1 MPNTQVP
8 CPNCKQTIV
17 ADINQ
22 LFDVNL
28 DPQAKDQLL
37 SGQVNVV
44 NCPHCGFQGSLT
56 TPMVYHDGSKEL
68 LLTFFPQ
75 ELNLPMQEQ
84 EKTMGPLIKKVVDN
98 LPQKERKGYLFN
110 PQQMFTFQSLLEK
123 VLEGEGITKE
133 MIESQKKRMDLLQRL
148 ISVSSDALPELIKQD
163 DALIDAELFTI
174 LNRLLE
180 GSAAAGDEAS
190 VKKLADFQ
198 EAILEHSTY
207 GQKIKKQ
214 TEEIEAARKSIG
226 DLGEEITREKLAE
239 LIEAAADNEVRLS
252 ALVSMARPG
261 FDYVFFQK
269 LTEKIDSSSGNDK
282 KKLTKLRDDILK
294 ITEDIDKQLELR
306 LEGAQRNLEALLESE
321 HATELIKENPALIDD
336 FFLQVL
342 NQTMA
347 KAQED
352 GDESLQVKLTNLLD
366 EIQKMLSP
374 GYNPQLL
381 QSLVEAKDD
390 NERKE
395 ILENN
400 KEDIT
405 PEFIESLSGM
415 MLQVQESENQEL
427 AEKVRDAYRAALK
440 LSMQK
445 GLSAKD

>member
-17 ADINQ
+17 ADVNQ
-22 LFDVNL
+22 LFDVNA
-28 DPQAKDQLL
+28 DPEAKERLL
-37 SGQVNVV
+37 SGQANVV
-44 NCPHCGFQGSLT
+44 NCPHCGYQGSLS
-56 TPMVYHDGSKEL
+56 TPMVYHDASKEL

-75 ELNLPMQEQ
+75 ELNLPMDEQ
-84 EKTMGPLIKKVVDN
+84 EKTIGPLIKKVVDN

-110 PQQMFTFQSLLEK
+110 PQKMFTFQTLMEK
-123 VLEGEGITKE
+123 VLEGEGVTKE
-133 MIESQKKRMDLLQRL
+133 MIDSQKKRMDLLQRL

-163 DALIDAELFTI
+163 DEMIDAELFTI

-198 EAILEHSTY
+198 EAILEHSSY

-214 TEEIEAARKSIG
+214 ADEIEAARKSIAE
-226 DLGEEITREKLAE
+226 LGEEITRDKLLE
-239 LIEAAADNEVRLS
+239 LIEEAAENEVRLS

-269 LTEKIDSSSGNDK
+269 LTEKIEASSGDEK
-282 KKLTKLRDDILK
+282 EKLSKLRDDILK
-294 ITEDIDKQLELR
+294 ITEDIDQQLELR
-306 LEGAQRNLEALLESE
+306 LEGAKKNLDALLESE
-321 HATELIKENPALIDD
+321 HAEDLIKENPAVIDD

-347 KAQED
+347 KAEAD
-352 GDESLQVKLTNLLD
+352 GDKELQVKLKSLLE
-366 EIQKMLSP
+366 EIQKLLSP

-381 QSLVEAKDD
+381 QALVEAADD
-390 NERKE
+390 NERAK
-395 ILENN
+395 ILEDN

-415 MLQVQESENQEL
+415 MLQVQDSDDQGL
-427 AEKVRDAYRAALK
+427 AEKVRAAYRATLK

-445 GLSAKD
+445 GLSATD